1 MVKKSPRRPRFPKGD
16 LIGNAE
22 NAIVHTHPRFSLES
36 MKVSVMVWKKPEKSL
51 VNDIPNV

>member
-22 NAIVHTHPRFSLES
+22 ISIERTHSRFSLES

-51 VNDIPNV
+51 VNDISKV

>member
-36 MKVSVMVWKKPEKSL
+36 MKVSVMVLKKPEKSL
-51 VNDIPNV
+51 VNDKV